1 MQHVKLAAESR
12 ANTGKGAARSLRRAG
27 KVPATIYGHGLA
39 TRSLAVDHTVL
50 GKLLETIGGEAALLD
65 VSIDGGA
72 PVQALVREVQ
82 RNPVRRSDL
91 IHLDLYAVHENEP
104 IIVEIPVRIIG
115 TAEGVR
121 NQGGVLD
128 HHLHRVTLKVL
139 PADIPDHIEV
149 DVTNLVVN
157 HAIHIS
163 DITVPKGEI
172 MNDPKVSI
180 VSVVVSRAEVV
191 AEVVAPTTE
200 EPEVIKKGKGEEGE
214 AGAEPAGA

>member
-1 MQHVKLAAESR
+1 MQHVKLTAESR
-12 ANTGKGAARSLRRAG
+12 VNTGKGAARTLRRAG
-27 KVPATIYGHGLA
+27 QVPATIYGHGLA
-39 TRSLAVDHTVL
+39 TRSLSVDHTAL
-50 GKLLETIGGEAALLD
+50 GKLLDTIGGEAALLD

-82 RNPVRRSDL
+82 RNPVRRTDL
-91 IHLDLYAVHENEP
+91 IHLDLYAIHEDEP
-104 IIVEIPVRIIG
+104 IVVEIPVHIVGI
-115 TAEGVR
+115 AEGVR

-139 PADIPDHIEV
+139 PADIPDHIEI
-149 DVTNLVVN
+149 DVTNLMVN
-157 HAIHIS
+157 HAIHVA

-172 MNDPKVSI
+172 MNDGSVSI

-191 AEVVAPTTE
+191 AEPTPTTE
-200 EPEVIKKGKGEEGE
+200 EPEVIKKGKDEEGE

>member
-1 MQHVKLAAESR
+1 MQHVKLDAESR

-27 KVPATIYGHGLA
+27 KVPATIYGHGLP
-39 TRSLAVDHTVL
+39 TRSVTVDHTAL

-65 VSIDGGA
+65 VCIDGAA

-82 RNPVRRSDL
+82 RNPVRRSDV

-104 IIVEIPVRIIG
+104 IVVEVPVRIVG

-128 HHLHRVTLKVL
+128 HHLHRITLKVL

-157 HAIHIS
+157 HAIHVS

-172 MNDPKVSI
+172 VNDGSVSI
-180 VSVVVSRAEVV
+180 VSVVISRAEVV
-191 AEVVAPTTE
+191 AEVAAPTTE

-214 AGAEPAGA
+214 AGAEPAEE

>member
-1 MQHVKLAAESR
+1 MQHVKLTAESR
-12 ANTGKGAARSLRRAG
+12 VNTGKGAARTLRRAG
-27 KVPATIYGHGLA
+27 QVPATIYGHGLA
-39 TRSLAVDHTVL
+39 TRSLSVDHTAL
-50 GKLLETIGGEAALLD
+50 GKLLDTIGGEAALLD

-82 RNPVRRSDL
+82 RNPVRRTDL
-91 IHLDLYAVHENEP
+91 IHLDLYAIHENEP
-104 IIVEIPVRIIG
+104 IVVEIPVHIVGI
-115 TAEGVR
+115 AEGVR

-139 PADIPDHIEV
+139 PADIPDHIEI
-149 DVTNLVVN
+149 DVTNLMVN
-157 HAIHIS
+157 HAIHVA

-172 MNDPKVSI
+172 MNDGSVSI

-191 AEVVAPTTE
+191 AEPTPTTE
-200 EPEVIKKGKGEEGE
+200 EPEVIKKGKDEEGE